1 MEKHQLRIKF
11 NKFINKKKKKSL
23 IQENIDLL
31 EELKEKEIMNFWEK
45 DLILNDLKY
54 FIFNFTRS
62 I

>member
-45 DLILNDLKY
+45 DLILNDL
-54 FIFNFTRS
+54 
-62 I
+62 